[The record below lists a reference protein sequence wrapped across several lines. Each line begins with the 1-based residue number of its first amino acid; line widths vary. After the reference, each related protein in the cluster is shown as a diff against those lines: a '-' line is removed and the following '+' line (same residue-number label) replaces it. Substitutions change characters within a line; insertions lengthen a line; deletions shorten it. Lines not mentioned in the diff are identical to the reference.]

1 MQGKDFLK
9 NYCKDA
15 VVGTHFVYLQDF
27 GLSKSLSNHLKIYI
41 HGSQN
46 WFQIVSRSKWTR
58 HIYNLIFPQFI

>member
-27 GLSKSLSNHLKIYI
+27 GLSISLSNHLKIYNYLSWLEL
-41 HGSQN
+41 SQLN
-46 WFQIVSRSKWTR
+46 SS
-58 HIYNLIFPQFI
+58 PQV